1 MADENVIE
9 LAKALHK
16 VDIPN
21 ISWEDRLPLVAR
33 EAVQAYYINL
43 AEDVLASE
51 WLKNYT
57 KEVRL
62 KALEDAKLVAEGPY
76 HYGLGWEASV
86 RAIKDLIKSVR
97 DARD

>member
-16 VDIPN
+16 VDIPAG
-21 ISWEDRLPLVAR
+21 SWEGTLPLATR

-43 AEDVLASE
+43 AEDVLASD
-51 WLKNYT
+51 WLKAYT
-57 KEVRL
+57 KDIRL

-86 RAIKDLIKSVR
+86 KAIKDLIKSVR